1 MSIKNPK
8 RKIGSWAVAPVILS
22 SKAKSNTVRD
32 NKIHPLPPQTT
43 SQPSLMSSLKE
54 SIVSGV
60 GAGIGLNI
68 GDRIV
73 SSIFGNRTVNVVH
86 KSPECDDINKIYK
99 EMSESGNVT
108 ESVKAAFDKCSNQ
121 K

>member
-8 RKIGSWAVAPVILS
+8 RKIGSWAVAPVVLS
-22 SKAKSNTVRD
+22 SKAKSNKVD